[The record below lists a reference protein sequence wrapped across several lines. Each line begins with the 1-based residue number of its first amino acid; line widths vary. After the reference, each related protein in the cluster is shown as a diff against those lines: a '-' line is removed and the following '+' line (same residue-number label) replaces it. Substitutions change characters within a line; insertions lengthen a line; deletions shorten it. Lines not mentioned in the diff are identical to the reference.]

1 MSRPGVDHTCRTGR
15 DTIAPSSSSAPTS
28 IVKPYPRLSSFCP
41 FAVPPVS
48 PSLLCPCNA
57 SPLFSMAFV
66 AGAAL
71 PMTRQRP
78 ARATCTM
85 SAGGGEKK
93 SLGQWVR
100 CPCLEAFFSFLAVD
114 AVKRRG
120 FVAPDCGLR
129 VVPAGIPDTLFST
142 WCLVWSAEAC
152 FTLLTDAPFACFLFC
167 PWMVVWLAGVSFCRF
182 PPFLSCH
189 LVRSGGFVLAAAAGE
204 DQPQRT
210 RASLL

>member
-1 MSRPGVDHTCRTGR
+1 MF
-15 DTIAPSSSSAPTS
+15 PSSSSAPTS

-93 SLGQWVR
+93 SLGQWL
-100 CPCLEAFFSFLAVD
+100 LEKINHNFDEDFGYEVFLKKAMTAKDVEER
-114 AVKRRG
+114 KRNEEEKK
-120 FVAPDCGLR
+120 AKK
-129 VVPAGIPDTLFST
+129 
-142 WCLVWSAEAC
+142 
-152 FTLLTDAPFACFLFC
+152 
-167 PWMVVWLAGVSFCRF
+167 
-182 PPFLSCH
+182 
-189 LVRSGGFVLAAAAGE
+189 
-204 DQPQRT
+204 
-210 RASLL
+210 

>member
-1 MSRPGVDHTCRTGR
+1 MNVAPRPQTAEFGNWGGGVSTAAVPGVDHTWRTGR

-93 SLGQWVR
+93 SLGQWV
-100 CPCLEAFFSFLAVD
+100 P
-114 AVKRRG
+114 
-120 FVAPDCGLR
+120 
-129 VVPAGIPDTLFST
+129 
-142 WCLVWSAEAC
+142 
-152 FTLLTDAPFACFLFC
+152 
-167 PWMVVWLAGVSFCRF
+167 
-182 PPFLSCH
+182 
-189 LVRSGGFVLAAAAGE
+189 AGE
-204 DQPQRT
+204 DQPQLR
-210 RASLL
+210 